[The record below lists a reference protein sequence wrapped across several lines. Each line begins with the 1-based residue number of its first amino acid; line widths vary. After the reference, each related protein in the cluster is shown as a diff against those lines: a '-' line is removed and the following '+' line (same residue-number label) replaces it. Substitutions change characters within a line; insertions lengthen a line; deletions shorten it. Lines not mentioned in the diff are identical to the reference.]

1 VFSLG
6 DVAETGGPKMARAGF
21 VHAGI
26 VQKNIL
32 ALINETSLKDYNP
45 ISIEG
50 MLKLSLGKVETLNLL
65 RFGSGQHLMTDG
77 ET

>member
-1 VFSLG
+1 
-6 DVAETGGPKMARAGF
+6 MARAGF

-32 ALINETSLKDYNP
+32 ALINGAPLKEYKP

-50 MLKLSLGKVETLNLL
+50 MLKLSLGKVRPLILL
-65 RFGSGQHLMTDG
+65 KLGSALDD
-77 ET
+77 